1 MLLLDNFVLHE
12 LKGQIKVILKIIL
25 EIKISNSKLVKTFNY
40 TKVTRT
46 SHSCTANAPL
56 DTHSKRRIQG
66 PTDDLTKILNL

>member
-40 TKVTRT
+40 TKVTHAHHTHAQRMHLLTHTQRDEFKDPQMT
-46 SHSCTANAPL
+46 SL
-56 DTHSKRRIQG
+56 KF
-66 PTDDLTKILNL
+66 